1 MNKTVKIILALVVV
15 GAVVAIALLV
25 GGNKSDNDSNND
37 KNGSSNSD
45 TAVSAATITYDGS
58 SFSPN
63 EVTVEKGG
71 TVTFVNDS
79 DSDVEPSSDNHPTH
93 TVNPEIN
100 FGSIA
105 PGERKTMTVNE
116 AGEYGYH
123 NHFSASETG
132 VINVQ

>member
-37 KNGSSNSD
+37 KNDSSNS

-71 TVTFVNDS
+71 TVTFVNES
-79 DSDVEPSSDNHPTH
+79 DSAVEPSSDNHPTH

-132 VINVQ
+132 IINVQ